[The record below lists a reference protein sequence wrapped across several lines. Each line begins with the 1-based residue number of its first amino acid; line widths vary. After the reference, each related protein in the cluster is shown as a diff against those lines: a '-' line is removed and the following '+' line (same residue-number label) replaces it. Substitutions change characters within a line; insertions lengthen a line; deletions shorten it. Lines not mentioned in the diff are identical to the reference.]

1 VIGLLR
7 PGTPVVARSHYA
19 AQGRSPHA
27 SGLQGGGSIVVAMI
41 YLVVGL
47 DQSTLTPW
55 YENVRAVDAASA
67 RRIACARA
75 QAQGIDLAIG
85 AVIGS
90 YSSVV
95 ADT

>member
-1 VIGLLR
+1 MVL
-7 PGTPVVARSHYA
+7 
-19 AQGRSPHA
+19 
-27 SGLQGGGSIVVAMI
+27 AMI

-47 DQSTLTPW
+47 DQHTLTPW
-55 YENVRAVDAASA
+55 YKHVRAVDAASA

-75 QAQGIDLAIG
+75 QTQGIDLAIG
-85 AVIGS
+85 AVIGT

>member
-1 VIGLLR
+1 V
-7 PGTPVVARSHYA
+7 
-19 AQGRSPHA
+19 
-27 SGLQGGGSIVVAMI
+27 VVAMI

-47 DQSTLTPW
+47 DQNTLTPW

-75 QAQGIDLAIG
+75 QTQGIDLAIG
-85 AVIGS
+85 AVIGT